1 MELSFISPAPPTP
14 PPLQHDINVIRLPP
28 PPPPTRPRFPR
39 LFGESSPNSGLSLG
53 QATPAS
59 LVFPNYFVLYDLT
72 YTGCHNGQLQSP
84 MLTLIV
90 LAPAWIAAFDY
101 MTLGRLIN
109 TFLPSKSALG
119 LRARRITLIFVLF
132 DILLVDP
139 FFFPFHFSHFPSP
152 LLTHS
157 LTLPRHPRLNLLF

>member
-1 MELSFISPAPPTP
+1 M
-14 PPLQHDINVIRLPP
+14 
-28 PPPPTRPRFPR
+28 
-39 LFGESSPNSGLSLG
+39 
-53 QATPAS
+53 
-59 LVFPNYFVLYDLT
+59 LYDLT

-119 LRARRITLIFVLF
+119 LRARRITLIFVFF
-132 DILLVDP
+132 DILLVDT
-139 FFFPFHFSHFPSP
+139 FFFFFSFFSLPYPH
-152 LLTHS
+152 LTHS
-157 LTLPRHPRLNLLF
+157 PFPRHPRLNLLFDEYYIILFILVRPPKLTTRSFLLPFPLPVPSWCKAPDRDSWFRLTGTTFR

>member
-1 MELSFISPAPPTP
+1 M
-14 PPLQHDINVIRLPP
+14 
-28 PPPPTRPRFPR
+28 
-39 LFGESSPNSGLSLG
+39 
-53 QATPAS
+53 
-59 LVFPNYFVLYDLT
+59 LYDLT

-139 FFFPFHFSHFPSP
+139 FFFLFIFLTSHPHLS
-152 LLTHS
+152 LTHS
-157 LTLPRHPRLNLLF
+157 PFPATPVLISFFDEYYIILYYYIIYSCATPELTTRLFSCLSPFQFLRGARLRIGIPGFV